1 MKNFIL
7 SLALIASSLAF
18 SQTTES
24 PRPFTLGVKAGL
36 NLSSLN
42 GNDDS
47 TDLAAGFNGGVFIN
61 IPLSSKF
68 SAQPEILYN
77 GLFNSSVRASQ
88 INNETRIDNIQQNL
102 HYLSLPIFVQYNITP
117 RFFVEA
123 GPQMSF
129 LLHANYKYTSESID
143 NSNYYYQSESTNN
156 TKEFRVVDF
165 GIGAGTGYYFIPSL
179 GITARYIAGI
189 GNIKAG
195 GLRNNVIQIGMAYK
209 F

>member
-7 SLALIASSLAF
+7 SLASIASSLAF
-18 SQTTES
+18 AQTTES

-47 TDLAAGFNGGVFIN
+47 TDLAAGFNVGTFIN

-68 SAQPEILYN
+68 SVQPEVLYN
-77 GLFNSSVRASQ
+77 GLFNASTKTSQ
-88 INNETRIDNIQQNL
+88 VNNDIKIDKMEQNL
-102 HYLSLPIFVQYNITP
+102 HYLSLPVFVQYNIIP

-123 GPQMSF
+123 GAQLSL
-129 LLHANYKYTSESID
+129 LLHANYKYTMELI
-143 NSNYYYQSESTNN
+143 NNTNYYYQSESMNN
-156 TKEFRVVDF
+156 TKDLRSIDF
-165 GIGAGTGYYFIPSL
+165 GIGAGAGYYFTPSL

-189 GNIKAG
+189 GNIKPG